1 MNFFFLDASSLA
13 KRYSLEAGVALVDDL
28 FARMPR
34 ERLICLM
41 LGAAEVASVLVR
53 RRNGGRIPPAVF
65 LQGML
70 NLTAEII
77 NNPTF
82 AALPA
87 ENDLIAAAVSLIETH
102 SINSTDAVVLRL
114 CLNLANDLR
123 ARGDDLVL
131 VASDRRL
138 LRAAQHEGLVTFDP
152 ETQTQ
157 ADLDALIGP

>member
-1 MNFFFLDASSLA
+1 MNFFFLDASGLS
-13 KRYSLEAGVALVDDL
+13 KRYSLEVGVALVDHL
-28 FARMPR
+28 FSRVPLAR
-34 ERLICLM
+34 LSCLM

-53 RRNGGRIPPAVF
+53 RRNGGRLPPAAF
-65 LQGML
+65 AQGL
-70 NLTAEII
+70 ANLIDEIV
-77 NNPTF
+77 NNPGF
-82 AALPA
+82 PALVAPNGLIVAALP
-87 ENDLIAAAVSLIETH
+87 LIETH

-114 CLNLANDLR
+114 CLNLADELR

-138 LRAAQHEGLVTFDP
+138 LRAAQHERLLTFDP

>member
-1 MNFFFLDASSLA
+1 MNFFFLDASGLS
-13 KRYSLEAGVALVDDL
+13 KRYSLETGVALVDHL
-28 FARMPR
+28 FSRVPLAR
-34 ERLICLM
+34 LSCLM
-41 LGAAEVASVLVR
+41 LGGAEVASVLVR
-53 RRNGGRIPPAVF
+53 RRNGGRLPPAAF
-65 LQGML
+65 AQDMT
-70 NLTAEII
+70 NLIDEIV
-77 NNPTF
+77 NNPGF
-82 AALPA
+82 PALAAPNGLIVAALP
-87 ENDLIAAAVSLIETH
+87 LIETH

-138 LRAAQHEGLVTFDP
+138 LRAAQHERLVTFDP